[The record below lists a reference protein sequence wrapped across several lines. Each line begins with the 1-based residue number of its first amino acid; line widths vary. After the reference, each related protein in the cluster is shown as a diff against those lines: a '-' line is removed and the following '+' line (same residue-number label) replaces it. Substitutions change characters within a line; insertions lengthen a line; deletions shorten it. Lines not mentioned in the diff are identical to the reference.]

1 MKIAFIV
8 SGFPTL
14 SQTFVLNQ
22 ITGLLDLG
30 HDVEIF
36 ARSNPNEPKKH
47 PDIDKY
53 HLIERTHYMPQI
65 PHNLIKRRLKAI
77 YLIITNFHQSP
88 LRILKSLNI
97 HKYGKHTISLI
108 YTLIPFLDEKF
119 DIIQCHFGPCGNLG
133 SYLIQIGVQ
142 GKLVTMFHG
151 YDVRL
156 GIKEGKNIYSQL
168 FKVGDCFL
176 AISDYN
182 YKNLVRFGV
191 NPEKIILHT
200 VGIDVNKFSY
210 RYQSTADKS
219 TTTIKIITV
228 ARLVEEKGLKYGI
241 QAISKLLKRNPELN
255 LEYHI
260 VGEGELE
267 GDLRK
272 LVKELSLEE
281 VVCFIEPMDQ
291 EEIIGKMQQAHIF
304 ILPSIAEALPV
315 VLMEAQAVGLPVVAT
330 SVGGVSQV
338 IIDGKSGFLVPERD
352 VDALAEKIEYLIEHP
367 ELWPEM
373 GRCGRKFIEER
384 YDIQK
389 LNQRLV
395 KIYKALLTNDTNAFE
410 ELRGEQLT

>member
-1 MKIAFIV
+1 MKVAFIV
-8 SGFPTL
+8 SGFPIL
-14 SQTFVLNQ
+14 SQTFILNQ

-30 HDVEIF
+30 HDVQIF
-36 ARSNPNEPKKH
+36 ARINPNEPKIH
-47 PDIDKY
+47 PDVDKY

-65 PHNLIKRRLKAI
+65 PKNLIKRRLKAI
-77 YLIITNFHQSP
+77 YLIITNFHKSP
-88 LRILKSLNI
+88 LKILKSLNI
-97 HKYGKHTISLI
+97 PKYRKDTLSLI
-108 YTLIPFLDEKF
+108 YTLIPFLDKKC

-133 SYLIQIGVQ
+133 SYLIQMGAQ

-156 GIKEGKNIYSQL
+156 GIKKGENIYSQL

-219 TTTIKIITV
+219 TNTIKIITV

-410 ELRGEQLT
+410 ELRGE